1 MKFEDVL
8 RHSTRLTAPPEAAAR
23 WQKAIFDM
31 PADTVWLPRWFPSLA
46 SGLAMATML
55 LLLWPAAARGPA
67 ALRAAGVA
75 CDGRWELPL
84 RADVRGVAQPTPP
97 AVALSAPER
106 CALCHLH

>member
-8 RHSTRLTAPPEAAAR
+8 RTSTRLTAPPEAAAR
-23 WQKAIFDM
+23 WQKAIFEV
-31 PADTVWLPRWFPSLA
+31 PADTVWLPSWFPSLA
-46 SGLAMATML
+46 SGMAMAVML